1 MMTTSTPLERVL
13 YSVENAIARI
23 ALHRPEKRNALD
35 PPMLEGLRRALA
47 RAEEDAAVKVIAL
60 GAVGNDFCAG
70 LDVTTLQQTADPAVF
85 EKMRD
90 AERLVQLFLEMRR
103 MTKPIV
109 ALVRG
114 RALGGGCGLA
124 TACDIVLAAESAEF
138 GYPEVRIGFVPAIVS
153 VLLRR
158 SVGEKKAAELM
169 LSGRR
174 IPASEAERLGLVSR
188 VFPDAEFETKSEEF
202 LAHLAQQGAQ
212 AMRLTKQILYQI
224 DGVSFEAALRAAV
237 DVNVLA
243 RLTEDFA
250 RGVAAFLRK

>member
-1 MMTTSTPLERVL
+1 MSAPVSFERIL
-13 YSVENAIARI
+13 YAVEGAIARI
-23 ALHRPEKRNALD
+23 TLNRPEKRNALD
-35 PPMLEGLRRALA
+35 PRTLEELPRAFA
-47 RAEEDAAVKVIAL
+47 CAEEDAAVKVIAL
-60 GAVGNDFCAG
+60 GAAGTDFCAG
-70 LDVTTLQQTADPAVF
+70 LDVTTLQPTADPAVF
-85 EKMRD
+85 EKMQD
-90 AERLVQLFLEMRR
+90 AERLVRLFLLMRR
-103 MTKPIV
+103 LPKPIV

-124 TACDIVLAAESAEF
+124 TACDVVLAAESAQF

-174 IPASEAERLGLVSR
+174 ITAVEAERLGLVTS
-188 VFPDAEFETKSEEF
+188 VFPDDAFEQKSEEF
-202 LAHLAQQGAQ
+202 LAELAKQSAQ

-224 DGVSFEAALRAAV
+224 DGMGFEAAMQAAV
-237 DVNVLA
+237 EVNVLA

-250 RGVAAFLRK
+250 RGITEFLRK

>member
-1 MMTTSTPLERVL
+1 MSFDRVL
-13 YSVENAIARI
+13 YRVEKAIARI
-23 ALHRPEKRNALD
+23 TLNRPEKRNALD
-35 PPMLEGLRRALA
+35 PWTLEELRHAFA
-47 RAEEDAAVKVIAL
+47 RAEEEAAVKIVAL
-60 GAVGNDFCAG
+60 GGAGRDFCAG
-70 LDVTTLQQTADPAVF
+70 LDLTTLQPAAEPAVF

-90 AERLVQLFLEMRR
+90 AERLVQLFLQMRR

-138 GYPEVRIGFVPAIVS
+138 GYPEIRIGFVPAIVS

-174 IPASEAERLGLVSR
+174 ITAVEAERLGLVTF
-188 VFPDAEFETKSEEF
+188 VFPDTAFEQRCEEQLAE
-202 LAHLAQQGAQ
+202 LAAQGAQ

-224 DGVSFEAALRAAV
+224 DGLSFEAALRAAV

-250 RGVAAFLRK
+250 RGVAAFLHK

>member
-1 MMTTSTPLERVL
+1 MSATFERIL
-13 YSVENAIARI
+13 YTVEGAIARI
-23 ALHRPEKRNALD
+23 TLNRPEKRNALD
-35 PPMLEGLRRALA
+35 PQMLEELPHAFSRAD
-47 RAEEDAAVKVIAL
+47 EDAAVKVVAL
-60 GAVGNDFCAG
+60 GAAGTDFCAG
-70 LDVTTLQQTADPAVF
+70 LDVTTLRPTADPAVF

-90 AERLVQLFLEMRR
+90 AERLVRLFLQMRR
-103 MTKPIV
+103 LTKPIV

-124 TACDIVLAAESAEF
+124 TACDIILAAESAQF

-174 IPASEAERLGLVSR
+174 ITATEAERLGLVTF
-188 VFPDAEFETKSEEF
+188 VFPDEAFERKSEEF
-202 LAHLAQQGAQ
+202 LAELAGQGAQ

-224 DGVSFEAALRAAV
+224 DGLSFEAALRAAV
-237 DVNVLA
+237 EVNVLA

-250 RGVAAFLRK
+250 RGIEAFSRK

>member
-1 MMTTSTPLERVL
+1 MMSSLSFDRIRYVADGTV
-13 YSVENAIARI
+13 ARI
-23 ALHRPEKRNALD
+23 TLNRPEKRNALD
-35 PPMLEGLRRALA
+35 PLMLEELRRAFA
-47 RAEEDAAVKVIAL
+47 HAEEEAAVKVLAL
-60 GAVGNDFCAG
+60 GAAGTDFCAG
-70 LDVTTLQQTADPAVF
+70 LDVTTLRQTADPAVF

-90 AERLVQLFLEMRR
+90 AERLVQLFLLMRR

-124 TACDIVLAAESAEF
+124 TACDVVLAAESAQF
-138 GYPEVRIGFVPAIVS
+138 GYPEIRIGFVPAIVS

-174 IPASEAERLGLVSR
+174 ITAAEAERLGLVTF
-188 VFPDAEFETKSEEF
+188 VFPDAAFEQKCEEF
-202 LAHLAQQGAQ
+202 LAELAERSAQ

-224 DGVSFEAALRAAV
+224 DGLGFEAALRAAV

-250 RGVAAFLRK
+250 RGIEDFLRK

>member
-1 MMTTSTPLERVL
+1 MMGMTSFDRVL

-23 ALHRPEKRNALD
+23 TLNRPEKRNALD
-35 PPMLEGLRRALA
+35 PQTLEELPQALA
-47 RAEEDAAVKVIAL
+47 RAEEEAAVKVVAL
-60 GAVGNDFCAG
+60 AGAGKDFCAG
-70 LDVTTLQQTADPAVF
+70 LDLTTLRQAAEPAVF
-85 EKMRD
+85 EKMQD
-90 AERLVQLFLEMRR
+90 AERLVRLFLQMRR

-138 GYPEVRIGFVPAIVS
+138 GYPEIRIGFVPAIVS

-174 IPASEAERLGLVSR
+174 ITAVEAERLGLVTF
-188 VFPDAEFETKSEEF
+188 VFPDAAFEQKCEEK
-202 LAHLAQQGAQ
+202 LAELAAQGAQ

-224 DGVSFEAALRAAV
+224 DGLNFEAALRAAV

-250 RGVAAFLRK
+250 QGVAAFLHK